1 VTGFHKAGD
10 PDALT
15 PARRIIVMM
24 LAAAAV
30 IAGAMLILALW
41 SVWTFRGPGPAA
53 GSGASTDVELRQGA
67 SLPEIASDLG
77 RAHVISSP
85 ALFMAAAQLTGGAR
99 RLKAGEYDFPSRS
112 SMQRVLTA
120 IRNGDVVL
128 HLVTVPEG
136 VTSEMV
142 TAILMRTPYLVGTA
156 PVAPEGAI
164 LPETYEVQRG
174 EDRAGVLQRM
184 MNARD
189 ALLTSLWRRRR
200 SDLPYQTPD
209 QAAVLASIVEK
220 ETALPDERP
229 RIAAVFVNRLQKG
242 MRLDSDPTVI
252 YGLTGG
258 RPLGHGLRASELAK
272 PTPYNTY
279 VIDGLPPTA
288 IANPG
293 RAALAAVLDPPRTN
307 EIYFVADG
315 QGGHVFSATLDD
327 HLKNVARWRAVEKAR
342 SAGAP
347 S

>member
-1 VTGFHKAGD
+1 MTGFPKAGE

-41 SVWTFRGPGPAA
+41 SVWAFRGPGPAA
-53 GSGASTDVELRQGA
+53 QAGASTDVELRQGA

-85 ALFMAAAQLTGGAR
+85 ALFMAAAQLTGDAR

-128 HLVTVPEG
+128 HLVTIPEG

-164 LPETYEVQRG
+164 LPETYQVRRS

-200 SDLPYQTPD
+200 GDLPYQTPD
-209 QAAVLASIVEK
+209 QAVILASIVEK

-279 VIDGLPPTA
+279 LIDGLPPTA

-315 QGGHVFSATLDD
+315 EGGHVFSATLDD
-327 HLKNVARWRAVEKAR
+327 HLKNVAHWRAVEKAR
-342 SAGAP
+342 SAVAP